1 LFSGQF
7 VKIPGVKKVGRRGGV
22 LGGGLPRVPIEPE
35 PVVVEVADGDVLLV
49 GTDRIGDPLG
59 SGHGGV
65 GNLLRNVLTRPRA
78 PSRIDLAQAVDFSR
92 EKL

>member
-1 LFSGQF
+1 M
-7 VKIPGVKKVGRRGGV
+7 KILGVKRVSAGGV
-22 LGGGLPRVPIEPE
+22 GSSVVVLPRVPIEPV
-35 PVVVEVADGDVLLV
+35 PLVVEVADGDVLLV
-49 GTDRIGDPLG
+49 GTDGIGDPLG

-65 GNLLRNVLTRPRA
+65 GNLLRDVLTRPRA